1 MTKLKV
7 ALNYSVKFNHY
18 NRFFQKVKLGLNES
32 LEFCSKLGLGLL
44 TNRDPSS
51 YNTLV
56 ELENVDRSG

>member
-18 NRFFQKVKLGLNES
+18 FQKVKLGFNES